1 MTTSNEEFIRAFEQ
15 IVSEVNRRAGAPTS
29 HAFEIEKASSRDGAV
44 KRNRA
49 RLIYIRDVRNVLQHP
64 KHGSSGHAVQISDA
78 FLSETQ
84 ALLSHLKKPP
94 TASSVGVPRKQLK
107 VAHVTDQL
115 GILADEMKRGGFSH
129 LPIVDERDVIIG
141 VFNEAAM
148 FDHLWSEP
156 KTIVGRQMQISQ
168 ILDHCRLDADHTET
182 FRFVRPG
189 TSLDDLIEMF
199 LSINSPTTRVAAIFV
214 TPSGKADEP
223 IHRLITPWDV
233 LTPRPVEE

>member
-1 MTTSNEEFIRAFEQ
+1 MSAPTESFIRAFEA
-15 IVSEVNRRAGAPTS
+15 IKIEVNRLARTPTS
-29 HAFEIEKASSRDGAV
+29 HAFEIERAASNHGAV
-44 KRNRA
+44 KRNRT
-49 RLIYIRDVRNVLQHP
+49 RLMYIRDVRNLLQHP
-64 KHGSSGHAVQISDA
+64 RHGSSGHAVHISDA
-78 FLSETQ
+78 FLAETL
-84 ALLSHLKKPP
+84 ALLSHLRNPP
-94 TASSVGVPRKQLK
+94 TADNVGVKRKQLK
-107 VAHVTDQL
+107 VAHVTDRL
-115 GILADEMKRGGFSH
+115 GDLADEMKLKGFSH

-156 KTIVGRQMQISQ
+156 ETIVGRQMQISQ
-168 ILDHCRLDADHTET
+168 VLDHCRLDADHTET

-199 LSINSPTTRVAAIFV
+199 LSINSPTTRVGAIFV